1 LRAEEVGLMI
11 RFALRCA
18 SGHEFEAWFRNGEGY
33 ETQQTAGEI
42 ACPEC
47 GDTHVEK
54 ALMAPSIGRS
64 REAAPISPAQL
75 RSALVELRRQVE
87 SRCDYVGQQFAEEA
101 RRIHYGESDP
111 RGIYGEATAD
121 ESRELAE
128 EGIKVGRIPWV
139 ETPDA

>member
-1 LRAEEVGLMI
+1 MI

-33 ETQQTAGEI
+33 EAQQTAGEI

-87 SRCDYVGQQFAEEA
+87 SHCDYVGQQFAEEA

-128 EGIKVGRIPWV
+128 EGIKFGRIPWV
-139 ETPDA
+139 GTPDA